1 MSPFGA
7 GDSRE
12 SFNEMSDTSA
22 LEKSGSGREQIKR
35 LKERF
40 RKSPHGG
47 LNGSEVLE
55 LLLSYAMPGDT
66 STAAEA
72 LARRFKGF
80 RGVFDASIEELEST
94 PGIKGNAAVLVK
106 LLKGVAGMYLKERMM
121 GRDII
126 RSPKEAIEYLSH
138 ELSGA
143 RVEKFMAIFLNA
155 RNEVLAVEVLHEG
168 TINQTAVY
176 PRKAIE
182 RAFSH
187 NARGI
192 IFVHNHPS
200 GDSTP
205 SQVDKQL
212 TKVLDRAALA
222 VDLIVHDHLIIGKGA
237 HFSARDNGWI
247 IGCPVN
253 LRRAAEE

>member
-1 MSPFGA
+1 
-7 GDSRE
+7 
-12 SFNEMSDTSA
+12 MSDTSA
-22 LEKSGSGREQIKR
+22 LEKSASGREQRKR

-40 RKSPHGG
+40 RKSPREG
-47 LNGSEVLE
+47 LSDSEILE

-66 STAAEA
+66 APAARA
-72 LARRFKGF
+72 LSQRFKGF
-80 RGVFDASIEELEST
+80 RGIFDASMEELEST
-94 PGIKGNAAVLVK
+94 PGIKGSAAVLVK
-106 LLKGVAGMYLKERMM
+106 LFKGIAGMYLQERMM

-126 RSPKEAIEYLSH
+126 RSPKEAIEYLNLM
-138 ELSGA
+138 LSGE
-143 RVEKFMAIFLNA
+143 RVEKFLAIFLNA

-182 RAFSH
+182 RAFKH

-200 GDSTP
+200 GDATP
-205 SQVDKQL
+205 SHVDKQL

-222 VDLIVHDHLIIGKGA
+222 VDLIVHDHLIIGKGS

-253 LRRAAEE
+253 LQRAAED